1 MSTTRATLTPVP
13 MSLDHR
19 IERVRAQLAELA
31 TYRGKGSPTRS
42 LQEFDQ
48 ETEALIAEQL
58 GDGSELLEAYAYAE
72 FGEAGGLVNMTDE
85 AHENADFDSIHH
97 HLVQRGRVLESC
109 IAELEAQRGLEARSL
124 QTSGEARIR

>member
-72 FGEAGGLVNMTDE
+72 FGGGRRLGEYDRRSPGKCRFRQ
-85 AHENADFDSIHH
+85 HPSP
-97 HLVQRGRVLESC
+97 SC
-109 IAELEAQRGLEARSL
+109 AARSRL
-124 QTSGEARIR
+124 GKLHCRARSAARS

>member
-58 GDGSELLEAYAYAE
+58 GDVRRPWDVA
-72 FGEAGGLVNMTDE
+72 DE
-85 AHENADFDSIHH
+85 S
-97 HLVQRGRVLESC
+97 GR
-109 IAELEAQRGLEARSL
+109 IALGIAPPDA
-124 QTSGEARIR
+124 AIAA